1 MTRLKPHT
9 WEHYIH
15 YKNPDK
21 QYEIV
26 CLAKDKETLQDLV
39 VYRALYPISDLGED
53 FAKDPVFVRTLED
66 FMAILP
72 DEKERFQRITN

>member
-1 MTRLKPHT
+1 MKPKT
-9 WEHYIH
+9 GDRYIH

-26 CLAKDKETLQDLV
+26 CIAKDKETLQDLV
-39 VYRALYPISDLGED
+39 VYRALYPISDLGEE
-53 FAKDPVFVRTLED
+53 FARDPVFVRTLED

-72 DEKERFQRITN
+72 DGTERFKKV

>member
-9 WEHYIH
+9 WERYTH

-21 QYEIV
+21 EYEIV
-26 CLAKDKETLQDLV
+26 CLAKDKETLKDLI
-39 VYRALYPISDLGED
+39 VYRALYPVNDLGED
-53 FAKDPVFVRTLED
+53 FGKDPVFVRTIED

-72 DEKERFQRITN
+72 DGIERFKKI

>member
-1 MTRLKPHT
+1 MTRLKPQI
-9 WEHYIH
+9 WERYTH
-15 YKNPDK
+15 YKNPEK

-39 VYRALYPISDLGED
+39 VYRALYPISDLGEE
-53 FAKDPVFVRTLED
+53 FQQDPVFVRTIED

-72 DEKERFQRITN
+72 NWRNRFEKL

>member
-1 MTRLKPHT
+1 MNPLTGDR
-9 WEHYIH
+9 YIH

-26 CLAKDKETLQDLV
+26 CMAKDKETLHDLV
-39 VYRALYPISDLGED
+39 VYRALYPITDLGEE
-53 FAKDPVFVRTLED
+53 FENDPVFVRILED

-72 DEKERFQRITN
+72 DWRARFSKI

>member
-1 MTRLKPHT
+1 MTRIKPQT

-21 QYEIV
+21 EYEIV

-39 VYRALYPISDLGED
+39 VYRALYPISDLGKD
-53 FAKDPVFVRTLED
+53 FAKDPVFVRTIED

-72 DEKERFQRITN
+72 DGTERFKKI

>member
-9 WEHYIH
+9 WEHYTH

-26 CLAKDKETLQDLV
+26 CLAKDKETLGDLV
-39 VYRALYPISDLGED
+39 VYRALYTVLDLGED
-53 FAKDPVFVRTLED
+53 FQKDPVFVRTIED

-72 DEKERFQRITN
+72 DGTERFKKV

>member
-9 WEHYIH
+9 WERYTH

-26 CLAKDKETLQDLV
+26 CVAKDKETLRDLI
-39 VYRALYPISDLGED
+39 VYRALYPVFDLGED
-53 FAKDPVFVRTLED
+53 FSKDPVFVRNIED
-66 FMAILP
+66 FMTILP
-72 DEKERFQRITN
+72 DGRERFKKV

>member
-9 WEHYIH
+9 GEHYTH

-26 CLAKDKETLQDLV
+26 CLAKDKETLSDLI
-39 VYRALYPISDLGED
+39 VYRALYPVLDLGEE
-53 FAKDPVFVRTLED
+53 FAKDPVFVRTIED

-72 DEKERFQRITN
+72 DGTERFKKV